1 MTMNEVKVPPTLSPG
16 PFQLVYPL
24 LDRIIYYA
32 CHVDEET
39 SEKGKEKGEDDE
51 SDDEAEDD
59 DEGEE
64 EHPMVSLERSNT
76 ILHLH
81 ASFIPKS
88 EQLFTRA
95 LHLLLL
101 AVDKAPQSSPGTFPF
116 TNYQLP
122 TTSHIK
128 PHSRLAPEDV
138 LVSICCAAP
147 LAQVPLKPLL
157 CDNGVLSRNPEV
169 RLAVMHCIKQN
180 CRSFP
185 DAAVP
190 TEATLALFFASCDED
205 ESVKSCAFE
214 LATPLELGSDFLE
227 SYKEYLSHRY
237 PHVRAQG
244 GRGIA
249 LGLRHH
255 VELQETVLKAMFD
268 LYKESLQKD
277 KVAAEKLRDK
287 SSLLIDAS
295 REEVLEKEREA
306 LVFPR
311 SGVALTILACA
322 GESGETPVLTADEVE
337 RAFSFVLS
345 FGLKDEN
352 ADVRGCFLSAG
363 AALIAS
369 YGESM
374 VASLLGIVN
383 PFMSDRVSTS
393 TQGDWQQEGA
403 VVFLGSLARF
413 LDKTD
418 KQVVTAV
425 DALLEALRT
434 PSEAV
439 QVAVTKC
446 LPPLMKA
453 PSVKEAV
460 PGYFDKLIERATTAK
475 SYGARRGAALGIAGI
490 VKGVGISSL
499 KKNDVIG
506 RIEEAAKSEDSW
518 RSREGALMTFESL
531 CLTLGMIFEPYVI
544 VLLPVLLECFADSKR
559 EVRDAARATGKAIM
573 AKLSGHGVKLVMPI
587 LLKSLQDPA
596 WRTKQASIRLLGS
609 MAYCAKKQLAACLPQ
624 IVPQLFEAF
633 SDSHP
638 KVRAAAKR
646 ALKEI
651 GGVIQNPEIR
661 SLVPV
666 LMRALMNP
674 HEKTG
679 KAVAKLHRTRFV
691 HMVDAPSLA
700 LIIPI
705 LHRGL
710 RERST
715 DTKKR
720 SALIVGNMCSMIADP
735 KAVQPYLIDLMPIL
749 RQVLVDPIP
758 GVRSTSAKAFG
769 TLTRGLGEK
778 LPDFPDLLKWLYE
791 TSRSDT
797 SSVERSGGA
806 QGLVEVLVAL
816 GNDRLETELHQN
828 VLPLAKH
835 PKPCVREGVL
845 WVLIF
850 LPQALTLEDNAALL
864 STEFPIIVTA
874 LADDDEP
881 VRNVALRAGEIIVEL
896 HALTHTNQLLPALLE
911 GLESDNW
918 RIRQSSVNL
927 IGDLLLRIGGEA
939 VKALA
944 ESAAAKKEGE
954 EEDELAVQEDEEGAA
969 ASEELAMDYSNVD
982 AAIISALGK
991 ENWDKLLAKLY
1002 IMRSDTS
1009 SGVRQ
1014 SALQVWKSVVPN
1026 TPRTL
1031 RRIIVTLVDAL
1042 VEALSLSGSGQ
1053 EFEKKVVA
1061 SQCLGEIVQKLGERV
1076 LPDILPI
1083 LEEGFNSTDE
1093 TVRNGAC
1100 VGLVE
1105 IIRNASRRQMEV
1117 FLPVILPQ
1125 VRSALCDESVRVRE
1139 GASLGF
1145 NLLYS
1150 HVGAEHTI
1158 NEIVPQLLVQ
1168 LEDELNTSST
1178 SSAMDKELPPALDG
1192 LRLMIKMKSKQV
1204 LPFLLPKLLES
1215 PMGSFQA
1222 KALTAVCE
1230 VSGSILHYNLREIM
1244 PSLIREIV
1252 SGNCDAKA
1260 AEGSQEA
1267 CVWEAVVTVVKSV
1280 SEAGT
1285 RWLLDEIIKST
1296 QSKDTKERRA
1306 GLLVLQAFVS
1316 STENDLD
1323 DHIPAILKEAIQRF
1337 TDPNPEVVSTA
1348 FEVFKTL
1355 TERMGPG
1362 AMLPHLGYIRNLIKS
1377 TASDARYRLKSP
1389 EEIKKYTMPALSL
1402 PKSVAPFVPLYQHAL
1417 MHGSSEERESGAEA
1431 VGELVDLADLKALKP
1446 YVIKITGPL
1455 IRIVGDRFPPEVKL
1469 AIIRTLDKLL
1479 RKAGALLRPF
1489 LPQLQ
1494 TSFVKSLSSTSTS

>member
-1 MTMNEVKVPPTLSPG
+1 MVAPEEVLRSICCSVPLSDVPTE
-16 PFQLVYPL
+16 PL
-24 LDRIIYYA
+24 LGD
-32 CHVDEET
+32 HGLLSVN
-39 SEKGKEKGEDDE
+39 SEVRAAVVHCIQHNTERFDN
-51 SDDEAEDD
+51 
-59 DEGEE
+59 
-64 EHPMVSLERSNT
+64 SL
-76 ILHLH
+76 
-81 ASFIPKS
+81 
-88 EQLFTRA
+88 
-95 LHLLLL
+95 
-101 AVDKAPQSSPGTFPF
+101 
-116 TNYQLP
+116 
-122 TTSHIK
+122 
-128 PHSRLAPEDV
+128 PEDV
-138 LVSICCAAP
+138 VFAIFL
-147 LAQVPLKPLL
+147 
-157 CDNGVLSRNPEV
+157 
-169 RLAVMHCIKQN
+169 
-180 CRSFP
+180 
-185 DAAVP
+185 
-190 TEATLALFFASCDED
+190 ASCDED
-205 ESVKSCAFE
+205 NEVRECARQ
-214 LATPLELGSDFLE
+214 LSSSLSLPQNFLDA
-227 SYKEYLSHRY
+227 YTTHLSH
-237 PHVRAQG
+237 PHLHVRAQG
-244 GRGIA
+244 GRALA
-249 LGLRHH
+249 LGIGKHSS
-255 VELQETVLKAMFD
+255 LQETVLGALFE
-268 LYKESLQKD
+268 LYKKSLSADQ
-277 KVAAEKLRDK
+277 AAGEQLADK
-287 SSLLIDAS
+287 SSLLVDNS
-295 REEVLEKEREA
+295 REEKLLAERRR
-306 LVFPR
+306 LVQPR
-311 SGVALTILACA
+311 SGVALTLLACA
-322 GESGETPVLTADEVE
+322 GDGEEGAVLSEEEVK
-337 RAFSFVLS
+337 RGFSFILT

-352 ADVRGCFLSAG
+352 AEVRDCFLRAG

-374 VASLLGIVN
+374 VSSLLSIVN
-383 PFMSDRVSTS
+383 PFMSESVSTS

-413 LDKTD
+413 LDKSD
-418 KQVVTAV
+418 AQVATAV

-453 PSVKEAV
+453 PAVKEAV
-460 PGYFDKLIERATTAK
+460 PGYLDKLLSRATTSK
-475 SYGARRGAALGIAGI
+475 SYGARRGAALGLAGI

-499 KKNDVIG
+499 KKNGVVV
-506 RIEEAAKSEDSW
+506 RIEEAAKSEDNW
-518 RSREGALMTFESL
+518 RSREGALMCFEAL
-531 CLTLGMIFEPYVI
+531 CLTLGMIFEPYVL

-587 LLKSLQDPA
+587 LLKSLQEPA
-596 WRTKQASIRLLGS
+596 WRTKQAAIRLLGS

-679 KAVAKLHRTRFV
+679 KAVARLHRTRFV

-705 LHRGL
+705 LRRGL

-735 KAVQPYLIDLMPIL
+735 KAVQPYLVDLMPIL

-769 TLTRGLGEK
+769 TLTRGLGEN
-778 LPDFPDLLKWLYE
+778 LPDFQALLKWLYD

-816 GNDRLETELHQN
+816 GHDRLLSELQEN

-845 WVLIF
+845 WVLSF
-850 LPQALTLEDNAALL
+850 LPQSLSLDANAALL
-864 STEFPIIVTA
+864 STQLPIILAA

-881 VRNVALRAGEIIVEL
+881 VRNVALRAGQILVRL
-896 HALTHTNQLLPALLE
+896 HALSHTSLLLPALRK
-911 GLESDNW
+911 GLDSSNW
-918 RIRQSSVNL
+918 RIRQASVNL

-944 ESAAAKKEGE
+944 ELAAAKADE
-954 EEDELAVQEDEEGAA
+954 EEEEEEGGEDKNAA
-969 ASEELAMDYSNVD
+969 FSNVD
-982 AAIISALGK
+982 SAIVAALGEK
-991 ENWDKLLAKLY
+991 EWDELLAKLY

-1009 SGVRQ
+1009 AGVRQ
-1014 SALQVWKSVVPN
+1014 CALQVWKSVVPN

-1031 RRIIVTLVDAL
+1031 RRIIATLVAAL
-1042 VEALSLSGSGQ
+1042 VEALSLSGAGE

-1083 LEEGFNSTDE
+1083 LEQGFSSADE
-1093 TVRNGAC
+1093 TTRNGAC

-1105 IIRNASRRQMEV
+1105 IIRNASRRQMEI

-1125 VRSALCDESVRVRE
+1125 IRAALCDNSARVRE

-1150 HVGAEHTI
+1150 HVGAEQTI

-1168 LEDELNTSST
+1168 LEAELKVEGASSD
-1178 SSAMDKELPPALDG
+1178 SLPPALDG
-1192 LRLMIKMKSKQV
+1192 LRLMIKMKSRQV
-1204 LPFLLPKLLES
+1204 LPFLLPKLLE
-1215 PMGSFQA
+1215 PPIGSFQA

-1244 PSLIREIV
+1244 PSLIQEITSAECNASAAPGSRE
-1252 SGNCDAKA
+1252 AF
-1260 AEGSQEA
+1260 
-1267 CVWEAVVTVVKSV
+1267 VWEAVVTVVKNV
-1280 SEAGT
+1280 SEDGT
-1285 RWLLDEIIKST
+1285 RWLLEEIMKST
-1296 QSKDTKERRA
+1296 QAKEAEEKRA
-1306 GLLVLQAFVS
+1306 GLLVLGAFVS
-1316 STENDLD
+1316 STDNDLES
-1323 DHIPAILKEAIQRF
+1323 HLPVILKEAIQRF
-1337 TDPNPEVVSTA
+1337 TDPNAEVVA
-1348 FEVFKTL
+1348 AALDVFKTL
-1355 TERMGPG
+1355 AERIGP
-1362 AMLPHLGYIRNLIKS
+1362 ADMLPQLGTIRNLIKS
-1377 TASDARYRLKSP
+1377 TSSDARYRLKSA
-1389 EEIKKYTMPALSL
+1389 EDIKNYTMPGLCM
-1402 PKSVAPFVPLYQHAL
+1402 PKSIAPFVPLYQHAL

-1431 VGELVDLADLKALKP
+1431 VGELVDLTDLKSLRP

-1455 IRIVGDRFPPEVKL
+1455 IRIIGDRFPSEVKL
-1469 AIIRTLDKLL
+1469 AIIRTLHKLL
-1479 RKAGALLRPF
+1479 CKAGVLLRPF

-1494 TSFVKSLSSTSTS
+1494 TSFVKSLSSSSSA